1 MRGNP
6 DRRQLVTVLGASAVA
21 SVTGCLDSRNSE
33 PAEGS
38 NDTVPPRTTNGASA
52 STEEVD
58 ESGPVEKVEFAAPPD
73 ESPFKHTLGFLAQP
87 TEERPAQLR
96 VSVTNVGDG
105 DHTIQTNNW
114 GLPFPA
120 RAGKAIDGDE
130 KLVLSTDGDAEYR
143 DDCWRDYPKTSPR
156 IDTKTLSPDE
166 TVSATYA
173 LVNGMETAACWPSGK
188 YRFSQRYEVDPEGD
202 GTEYDW
208 WFVVSV

>member
-1 MRGNP
+1 M
-6 DRRQLVTVLGASAVA
+6 
-21 SVTGCLDSRNSE
+21 
-33 PAEGS
+33 
-38 NDTVPPRTTNGASA
+38 
-52 STEEVD
+52 D